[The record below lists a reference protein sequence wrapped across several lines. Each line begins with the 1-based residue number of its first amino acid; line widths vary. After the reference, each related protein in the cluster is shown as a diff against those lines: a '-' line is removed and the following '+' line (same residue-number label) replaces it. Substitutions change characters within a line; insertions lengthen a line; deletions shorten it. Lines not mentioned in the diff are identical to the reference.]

1 MDLVTKPLPSAHQ
14 GQVGSELNVESIN
27 AFQRVGLFIRKD
39 DPVLG
44 DAVARVTDYLQ
55 SQSLQLTCNEP
66 VALLPDLEVVSV
78 ADFNHRCDLVIAIGG
93 DGTLLSAARA
103 LAGTDL
109 RIVGINVGRLGF
121 LADVT
126 LSHLETQL
134 GRILAGEYRDDSR
147 FLLQASLNDDP
158 EPVSIAMNDVVI
170 HSHQSLHMIEFET
183 HINGRF
189 LNSQRADGLVVS
201 TPTGSTAYSMSA
213 GGPIID
219 VDLDVVV
226 LASVCPHTLSNRPL
240 VVSATHTIEIT
251 LSEQNSSTAMMT
263 CDGRPGYVLEPG
275 HSVRIQRHPSRINL
289 LHPGDHDHY
298 SILRAKLEWGRKLT
312 C

>member
-1 MDLVTKPLPSAHQ
+1 MDSK
-14 GQVGSELNVESIN
+14 I

-39 DPVLG
+39 DPVLEN
-44 DAVARVTDYLQ
+44 AVVRVTEHLRSHALQ
-55 SQSLQLTCNEP
+55 IVCNE
-66 VALLPDLEVVSV
+66 ALSFLPELDIVSV
-78 ADFNHRCDLVIAIGG
+78 TDFDDHCDLVIAIGG

-103 LAGTDL
+103 LAGSNL

-147 FLLQASLNDDP
+147 FLLQASLNDDKN
-158 EPVSIAMNDVVI
+158 PVSIAMNDVVI

-189 LNSQRADGLVVS
+189 VNSQRADGLVVS

-213 GGPIID
+213 GGPILD

-240 VVSATHTIEIT
+240 VVSATNTIEIT

-263 CDGRPGYVLEPG
+263 CDGRPGFVLQPG
-275 HSVRIQRHPSRINL
+275 DSVVIERHASRINL